1 MEFMEILESLPLT
14 KILEIPLYL
23 HNISA
28 GFPSPADDYLD
39 KNLDLNE
46 FLIKKPAAT
55 FLVRVSGD
63 SMIEAGINDGDILI
77 VDRSITPQYGFIVIA
92 VVDGEFTVK
101 RFIQIGG
108 KPFLKPENKR
118 LQLIDISRIENF
130 EISGVVVHAI
140 KCFPK

>member
-1 MEFMEILESLPLT
+1 MEILTDIPEALMR
-14 KILEIPLYL
+14 EIPFYL
-23 HNISA
+23 APVSA

-39 KNLDLNE
+39 KCLDMND
-46 FLIKKPAAT
+46 FLVKKPSAT
-55 FLVRVSGD
+55 FLVRVKGD
-63 SMIEAGINDGDILI
+63 SMIEAGISDGDILV

-101 RFIQIGG
+101 RFVQIGG
-108 KPFLKPENKR
+108 RPFLKPENIR
-118 LQLIDISRIENF
+118 LQAIDISRIENF

>member
-1 MEFMEILESLPLT
+1 MPV
-14 KILEIPLYL
+14 
-23 HNISA
+23 SA

-39 KNLDLNE
+39 KCLDMND

-55 FLVRVSGD
+55 FLVRVKGD
-63 SMIEAGINDGDILI
+63 SMVEAGITDGDILI

-101 RFIQIGG
+101 RYVQIGG
-108 KPFLKPENKR
+108 KPYLKPENKR
-118 LQLIDISRIENF
+118 LKLIDISEIDQF
-130 EISGVVVHAI
+130 EISGVVVHCI

>member
-1 MEFMEILESLPLT
+1 MEILKSIPEAL
-14 KILEIPLYL
+14 ILEIPLYL
-23 HNISA
+23 NNVAA

-118 LQLIDISRIENF
+118 HQLIDISKIENF